1 MKKFNRMIAMLLVLV
16 SLFSVFSTVAFAASS
31 VTGTNLYAT
40 VETGRKT
47 FFVIK
52 PKIKVENL
60 GGTPMFVVVEND
72 RGAIVNKFLLS
83 SGKSMTVPLN
93 ANSVYTVYFAGNAV
107 AGAAN
112 ARGRISAVTG
122 IKGIF

>member
-1 MKKFNRMIAMLLVLV
+1 MKKLARMIAMLLVLV
-16 SLFSVFSTVAFAASS
+16 SLFSVLSSVAFAASS
-31 VTGTNLYAT
+31 ITGTNLYAT
-40 VETGRKT
+40 VETGKKT

-60 GGTPMFVVVEND
+60 GSTPMFVIVEND
-72 RGAIVNKFLLS
+72 RGAMVNRFLLPA
-83 SGKSMTVPLN
+83 GKRITVSLST
-93 ANSVYTVYFAGNAV
+93 NSVYTVYFAGNAV
-107 AGAAN
+107 AGAGN